1 MYVPD
6 PFALHDQAAI
16 ADLLRRHSFALL
28 VTAADGAPQA
38 SHLPFL
44 YDPGRGAKGTLT
56 AHLARANP
64 QAAELERLAT
74 EGGEALVVFRGP
86 HAYVSPRWYG
96 AAPAVPTWNYLA
108 VHAYGTPEI
117 VAEPARVRA
126 IIERLIATHESG
138 LAEPW
143 SLDGLTD
150 SYVAAMLRG
159 IVAFEIPVARLDAK
173 AKLNQNKPAEE
184 RLAAAAALRETGGA
198 QAREVAALME
208 SPALDTKDQ

>member
-6 PFALHDQAAI
+6 PFALHDQDAI

-44 YDPGRGAKGTLT
+44 YDPGRGPKGTLI

-64 QAAELERLAT
+64 QAAELERLAA
-74 EGGEALVVFRGP
+74 EGGAALVVFRGP
-86 HAYVSPRWYG
+86 HAYISPRWYG

-126 IIERLIATHESG
+126 IIERLVEVHESG

-150 SYVAAMLRG
+150 SYVSAMLRG
-159 IVAFEIPVARLDAK
+159 IVAFEIPIARLEGK
-173 AKLNQNKPAEE
+173 AKLSQNKTAAD
-184 RLAAAAALRETGGA
+184 RAAVIAALAATGRADDEALAAMMAKREDD
-198 QAREVAALME
+198 
-208 SPALDTKDQ
+208 PA